1 MRELNTYFALWKE
14 DTREEIDAV
23 LERTLEVLPIMSTLE
38 TLIENPDEWEIPNE
52 ILRRSRSYKSKV
64 QERIKI
70 FNEMKSLQLKKLNR
84 ATYNLLL
91 DVSPMVD
98 QESNVLQH
106 FLTSELVSLGL
117 WGNVMAKN
125 MRVKGTNFESLGFGF
140 ELPQS
145 LMGTVGAVRVMR
157 VEYDHYSKMCKSNR
171 IPPRAKKD
179 LPTYIAQL
187 EDRICDLSEKM
198 VEKRQELRRQ
208 LAEQRAIQRAKE
220 EEERERQR
228 LQKLERKSK
237 TKAGVNAAVGALK
250 MFKSIEEEDPQDK
263 DAASAQAKAAA
274 EETDAAQAAGLAK
287 ERDAQSQVK
296 EILQERIDLY
306 KIDIDESELNLRRN
320 TILGGVFYFDMLQIP
335 PQPKKVGHWIIC
347 QLETPQSLKSIPWTA
362 DYKPPAPPDENTVT
376 KKTPE
381 EIEREIKLQEMELQ
395 KLVLVHL
402 KLPSS
407 SLWFEPP
414 TIVRWE
420 PNKQYWS
427 TEGFFDTKFDEG
439 KQMLSFRTINFGIFA
454 LSAFRFSNLPLQSWE
469 LRPEGENKCV
479 IGLSAA
485 AVQAEFEI
493 GQGTVTLVK
502 FSSGNKPPVK
512 GLQDKPMKLKDL
524 IKEMRR
530 QGVDIFPDYD
540 SHCYIEGLPLKDI
553 QTEQH
558 LYHCMALTANSLN
571 FTWSRWNLLSGYDKL
586 IMQYREKLP
595 GAPDVTHQVML
606 ITPESTCVL
615 ECTEASQTFSDKPLE
630 GSKTYA
636 DLYTLA
642 LDICPEEVHTQMSK
656 AKAVFVNSTYEFLS
670 CTKVLSYA

>member
-1 MRELNTYFALWKE
+1 MLCTFRC
-14 DTREEIDAV
+14 
-23 LERTLEVLPIMSTLE
+23 LE

-52 ILRRSRSYKSKV
+52 ALRRSRSYKSKV

-70 FNEMKSLQLKKLNR
+70 FNEMKSLQLKKVNR

-157 VEYDHYSKMCKSNR
+157 VEYDHYSKMCKSNK

-187 EDRICDLSEKM
+187 EDRITDLEDKM
-198 VEKRQELRRQ
+198 VEKKQEMKRQQAEQ
-208 LAEQRAIQRAKE
+208 LAIQKAKE

-250 MFKSIEEEDPQDK
+250 MFKSIEEDDVPVDK
-263 DAASAQAKAAA
+263 EGATEAAAKALAKAGSDEVDAAA
-274 EETDAAQAAGLAK
+274 AAQAAGLAK

-306 KIDIDESELNLRRN
+306 KYDAIDENELNLRRN

-420 PNKQYWS
+420 PKKQYWS

-454 LSAFRFSNLPLQSWE
+454 LTAFRFSNLPLQSWE
-469 LRPEGENKCV
+469 LRPEGENKCIV
-479 IGLSAA
+479 GLSAA

-571 FTWSRWNLLSGYDKL
+571 YTWSRWNLLSGYDKL

-630 GSKTYA
+630 GSSTYA

-642 LDICPEEVHTQMSK
+642 LDICPEEIHTQMGK
-656 AKAVFVNSTYEFLS
+656 AKAVFVNSVYEFLS